1 MEYTYLINDMKLLRD
16 NLINHIRQAQL
27 KLQQDKATIQDQIK
41 IKETLNEAKANYL
54 THLAIQSTAR
64 TTHRTIK
71 RSIKREL
78 EELNKTNKE
87 MLEKLEKVQIDVD
100 LYNSQKFTKTLTRR
114 WIAISIVVLIVLVC
128 FTLNGIKLH

>member
-64 TTHRTIK
+64 TAHRTIK

-114 WIAISIVVLIVLVC
+114 WIAISIVVLVVLVC